1 MSKRIDK
8 KFSEVIS
15 LFNSGKFIKA
25 KELAKKILRLNSNN
39 SSIMEI
45 LCLIN
50 LKLENLIDAHKY
62 ISDAMKIKKDYLSH
76 NYLGQVYYKMKNYDE
91 AINNFNISIKLN
103 NNVHVTYVNRGSVF
117 EDLEEFEKA
126 IEDYKKAIDINPK
139 AYQAYNNIGNIYT
152 KIGKFDESIK
162 NLQIATLSN
171 EFLPFYNLGCLFNR
185 LNKNEEAI
193 KSFNKSIELNPTHIS
208 SYRNR
213 AYTNLRFKKFILAI
227 NDYKKIKEIHEE
239 SDDGTYLFCKSII
252 NEWEDYKIFIN
263 EIIKKIKN
271 RIEIQPF
278 YLLSLLDD
286 CNLQKACCENYIL
299 EEKKTDFKI
308 NFLKNKKIK
317 LGYFS
322 ADFNN
327 HAVTRLLK
335 DVLKFHDKE
344 KFEINCFYFH
354 PYKYDKETKIMKA
367 YSDNFFDL
375 KNYRTNE
382 IVALVRDLNLDIGI
396 DLMGYTEHHRM
407 SIFQERIAPIQIN
420 YLGYPGTI
428 GKEFMDYIVAD
439 KILIPEDFKKYY
451 SEKIIY
457 LPDCYQPQ
465 YELINT
471 SNIDFDD
478 KFHLSEEKFIFSNFC
493 NSYKI
498 TPFIFN
504 AWMKILKNV
513 KNSILVLLENDEV
526 SKLNLIKESKKLGI
540 DETRIIFSKR
550 TTYEKHIERFKH
562 VNLFLDTFPYN
573 GHTTSSEALKSNLL
587 LVTLQ
592 GTNFQSRVSASI
604 INNLKLNQLIT
615 NDIEEYIKL
624 SVELANNSNKYNEL
638 KRQLKNNLNIESVK
652 NNKIYTKNLESA
664 FEKVYKKKQNNLTNE
679 DIYI

>member
-1 MSKRIDK
+1 MSKLIDK

-15 LFNSGKFIKA
+15 LFNSGKFIEA
-25 KELAKKILRLNSNN
+25 KEIAKKILRLDSNN

-126 IEDYKKAIDINPK
+126 IEDYKKAIEINPK

-227 NDYKKIKEIHEE
+227 NDYKKIKDIHEE

-252 NEWEDYKIFIN
+252 NEWQDYEIFIK

-271 RIEIQPF
+271 KIEIQPF

-354 PYKYDKETKIMKA
+354 PYKYDKETKIIKG

-396 DLMGYTEHHRM
+396 DLMGYTEHHRI
-407 SIFQERIAPIQIN
+407 SIFQERVAPIQIN

-465 YELINT
+465 YELIDT

-526 SKLNLIKESKKLGI
+526 SKLNLIKEAKKLGI
-540 DETRIIFSKR
+540 NETRIIFSKR

>member
-1 MSKRIDK
+1 MSKGIDR

-15 LFNSGKFIKA
+15 LFNSGKFIEA
-25 KELAKKILRLNSNN
+25 KEIAKKILRLDSNN

-126 IEDYKKAIDINPK
+126 IEDYKKAIEINPK
-139 AYQAYNNIGNIYT
+139 AYLAYNNIGNIYT

-227 NDYKKIKEIHEE
+227 NDYKKIKDIHEE

-252 NEWEDYKIFIN
+252 NEWQDYEIFIK

-271 RIEIQPF
+271 KIEIQPF

-344 KFEINCFYFH
+344 KFEINCFYIH
-354 PYKYDKETKIMKA
+354 PYKHDKETKIMKG

-396 DLMGYTEHHRM
+396 DLMGYTEHHRI
-407 SIFQERIAPIQIN
+407 SIFQERVAPIQIN

-465 YELINT
+465 YELIDT

-478 KFHLSEEKFIFSNFC
+478 KFDLSEEKFIFSNFC

-526 SKLNLIKESKKLGI
+526 SKLNLIKEAKKLGI
-540 DETRIIFSKR
+540 NETRIIFSKR